1 MLNILVD
8 QSLFL
13 THYIIQFPGE
23 YFGPGEW
30 LNGGFPIAK
39 ASICSERSVHTLEEL
54 RMALPEVDQINS
66 GVKSKVQAQNGH
78 LNFYPEYLICAGS
91 WARGLAYTFSNL

>member
-1 MLNILVD
+1 
-8 QSLFL
+8 
-13 THYIIQFPGE
+13 
-23 YFGPGEW
+23 
-30 LNGGFPIAK
+30 
-39 ASICSERSVHTLEEL
+39 
-54 RMALPEVDQINS
+54 MALPEVDQINS